1 MKCEGKADWEMLL
14 NIIDTS
20 NEKLVKHKGW
30 NTEMIAKVV
39 GLIFLQFNKERVHK
53 TLISFIEKVV
63 T

>member
-20 NEKLVKHKGW
+20 NEKLVKHKGG